1 MTDRRRTDP
10 SGPESSKHITAIVI
24 DDSAVV
30 RKHLADTL
38 TAGGIEVIATAG
50 DPLFAWP
57 KMEACWPDVIVLDVE
72 MPHMDGITFLRK
84 VMAERP
90 TPVVM
95 CSTLTAAGATT
106 TLQALAE
113 GAVAFVTKPKLGLRD
128 FLTDSTNGL
137 VAAVRSAAGA
147 NVRML
152 RPRTTTPAA
161 STTSAPTAPPEA
173 ARGALEPTGRAAPA
187 MSAERHSEFGTGAA
201 FNSALAPL
209 SALSGSAMDEATD
222 RVIAIG
228 SSTGGVQAIEAVLT
242 ALPRTT
248 PGVVIVQH
256 MPEAFTGAFAA
267 RLSGLCEMEVK
278 EARDGDLVIEG
289 QVLIAPGGRHMQLM
303 RSGAQYVVA
312 VRDGP
317 LVNRHKP
324 SVDVLFKSV
333 AHCAGRNAIGVILTG
348 MGDDGARG
356 LLEMRRAGAAT
367 AAQDEASS
375 VVWGMPREAI
385 RLDAADNV
393 LALGDVAHWLGS
405 VSQATLSS

>member
-1 MTDRRRTDP
+1 MSD
-10 SGPESSKHITAIVI
+10 KKITAIVI

-30 RKHLADTL
+30 RRHLAETL

-57 KMEACWPDVIVLDVE
+57 KMEARWPDVIVLDVE
-72 MPHMDGITFLRK
+72 MPRMDGITFLRK

-106 TLQALAE
+106 TMQALAE

-128 FLTDSTNGL
+128 FLADPSNGL
-137 VAAVRSAAGA
+137 VAAVRTAAQA
-147 NVRML
+147 RVR
-152 RPRTTTPAA
+152 A
-161 STTSAPTAPPEA
+161 SVP
-173 ARGALEPTGRAAPA
+173 RAAPA
-187 MSAERHSEFGTGAA
+187 PAAAMPAAHVPARPAGGA
-201 FNSALAPL
+201 LH
-209 SALSGSAMDEATD
+209 ETTD

-256 MPEAFTGAFAA
+256 MPETFTGAFAA
-267 RLSGLCEMEVK
+267 RLNGLCEMEVK
-278 EARDGDLVIEG
+278 EARDGDRVIPG
-289 QVLIAPGGRHMQLM
+289 RVLIAPGGRHMQLQ
-303 RSGAQYVVA
+303 RSGAQYLVA

-324 SVDVLFKSV
+324 SVDVLLKSV
-333 AHCAGRNAIGVILTG
+333 ALHAGRNALGVILTG

-356 LLEMRRAGAAT
+356 LLEMRQAGALT
-367 AAQDEASS
+367 AAQDEASC
-375 VVWGMPREAI
+375 VVFGMPREAI
-385 RLDAADNV
+385 RMGAAAQV
-393 LALGDVAHWLGS
+393 LALAAVGPWLARCGNEAP
-405 VSQATLSS
+405 QAA